1 MGDVAALICAIS
13 FALLMLAGM
22 IVALK
27 LARTMAI
34 TNRILNDIRKE
45 TLPLMTRV
53 ETAMDHVNGE
63 IERLDG
69 VLESLQ
75 KVAGRFD
82 SATRTVQRLVASP
95 FARLLTLGMGV
106 QRALGMGPAARGR
119 SEAAREE

>member
-1 MGDVAALICAIS
+1 MICAIS

-45 TLPLMTRV
+45 TLPLMNRV

-75 KVAGRFD
+75 KMAARAD

-95 FARLLTLGMGV
+95 FARLLTLGVGV
-106 QRALGMGPAARGR
+106 QRALGLGPAEKERTETARG
-119 SEAAREE
+119 E